1 MIFKPP
7 FLDWLLRFMDKE
19 RSHSRLT
26 ILIVSLVSTCPVILV
41 AVVSY
46 LKTSE
51 ELTASELSRKQ
62 ATVTLAAATI
72 EEKLNRLTDL
82 GVSLATRVRF
92 RQLVEAGKWQEAITI
107 VEAVP
112 KNFPFVERLFIA
124 DVGGSLMADTP
135 ELPGVR
141 GTNFAHR
148 DWYKGVT
155 ATRKPF
161 VSEVYQRTAKPQHHV
176 IAQATPIT
184 NDRGDIIGILTL
196 QVRTATFLA
205 WIRSIDTGAHGFL
218 FIVDRYGKTVA
229 HPQWAADTK
238 IVDYAKLPP
247 VREALQGR
255 RGVETDINGGDEAE
269 QVVAYQPIPGYGWA
283 VIFQQAQA
291 SAFALRDNSLS
302 RLLMAYFFVG
312 LATGCIVYLIL
323 RALNSRRRGEQKFRE
338 LVESAPDGLVM
349 ADTDGRIILV
359 NAQVEQLFG
368 YTRQELLGK
377 PVELLMPSRFRPQ
390 HPGHREAF
398 LHDAKPRSMAAGRE
412 LFGLRKDGGEFPIA
426 VSLSP
431 LQTEEG
437 MRVISSI
444 RDVTDRKRLGEQLRS
459 KNELLEAQNHEV
471 QQANRL
477 KSEFLA
483 NMSHELR
490 TPLNAIIGFAQLMH
504 DGKVGPIAAD
514 HQEYLGDILGSAK
527 HLLQL
532 INDVLDLA
540 KVEAGKMEFSPEPVS
555 LTKIIGEVRQVL
567 QALSASKRLA
577 VEVEVSPAVERLIID
592 PAKLKQIL
600 YNYLSNAIKFT
611 PAEGRI
617 KVHALAEGADNF
629 RLEVEDTGIGIVADD
644 IDKLFA
650 EFCQL
655 ESATTKKHQGT
666 GLGLALTK
674 KIVQAQG
681 GDVGVRSTP
690 DQGSV
695 FYAVLPRIAEPTKT
709 IAPVQLPIA
718 RDKNGPAVLVVEDNE
733 MDRAWLV
740 RILSAAGYCVDSA
753 KTGAEAL
760 TMIEAETYRAIL
772 LDMILPDMIGWDV
785 LHSTR
790 QTGRN
795 QNVPVIV
802 LSVINEREVAK
813 GFPVQ
818 DYLAKPVSAEKLIQS
833 LHRAEIRPN
842 GHAKRILII
851 DDDPKILKIGSAA
864 LRSAGYEAVCYINA
878 AEGLLAANA
887 AEFDAVV
894 LDLLMPGIDGFE
906 FLDRFREIS
915 GCRNTPVIIWTNKDI
930 TAKDRDRLKHSAQLI
945 TSKATV
951 GVDAVLREL
960 QLYVGATSEILDSR
974 L

>member
-1 MIFKPP
+1 
-7 FLDWLLRFMDKE
+7 MDKE
-19 RSHSRLT
+19 RDRSRLT
-26 ILIVSLVSTCPVILV
+26 ILVVSLASTCPVILV
-41 AVVSY
+41 ALFSY
-46 LKTSE
+46 WKTSE
-51 ELTASELSRKQ
+51 ELTVSELSRKQ
-62 ATVTLAAATI
+62 ATVTLAAATL

-92 RQLVEAGKWQEAITI
+92 RQLVEAGKWQDAIKI
-107 VEAVP
+107 VEAIP

-124 DVGGSLMADTP
+124 DVGGTLMADTP

-141 GTNFAHR
+141 GSNFAHR

-155 ATRKPF
+155 ATRKPY
-161 VSEVYQRTAKPQHHV
+161 VSEVYQRTAKPQSHV
-176 IAQATPIT
+176 IAQSTPIT
-184 NDRGDIIGILTL
+184 NDHGDIVGILTL

-205 WIRSIDTGAHGFL
+205 WIQSIDTGAGGFL
-218 FIVDRYGKTVA
+218 FIVDRHGKTVA
-229 HPQWAADTK
+229 HPQLAADTK
-238 IVDYAKLPP
+238 IVDYSKSPP
-247 VREALQGR
+247 VRAALQGR
-255 RGVETDINGGDEAE
+255 RGVAMGVPSGEGAE
-269 QVVAYQPIPGYGWA
+269 QVVAYQPIPGYGWG

-302 RLLMAYFFVG
+302 RLLMAYFFVA
-312 LATGCIVYLIL
+312 LATGCVVYLIL
-323 RALNSRRRGEQKFRE
+323 RALNYRRRGEQKFRE

-349 ADTDGRIILV
+349 ADTAGKIVLV

-368 YTRQELLGK
+368 YTREELLGK
-377 PVELLMPSRFRPQ
+377 PVELLMPARFRGQ
-390 HPGHREAF
+390 HPGHRETF
-398 LHDAKPRSMAAGRE
+398 LHDGKARSMGSGRE
-412 LFGLRKDGGEFPIA
+412 LYGLRKDGGEFPIA

-437 MRVISSI
+437 IRVISSI
-444 RDVTDRKRLGEQLRS
+444 RDVTGRKRLREQLRL
-459 KNELLEAQNHEV
+459 KNEMLEAQNREV

-504 DGKVGPIAAD
+504 DGKVGAIAAL
-514 HQEYLGDILGSAK
+514 HKEYLGDILGSSR

-540 KVEAGKMEFSPEPVS
+540 KVESGKMEFSPEPVS
-555 LTKIIGEVRQVL
+555 LTKLIGEVRQIL

-592 PAKLKQIL
+592 PAKLKQVL

-617 KVHALAEGADNF
+617 KVHAVAEGADKF

-644 IDKLFA
+644 IEKLFA
-650 EFCQL
+650 EFRQL
-655 ESATTKKHQGT
+655 ESAATKKHQGT

-674 KIVQAQG
+674 KIVNAQG
-681 GDVGVRSTP
+681 GEVGVRSTP
-690 DQGSV
+690 GRGSV
-695 FYAVLPRIAEPTKT
+695 FYAVLPRIAERTK
-709 IAPVQLPIA
+709 ANAEPVQLSTPRA
-718 RDKNGPAVLVVEDNE
+718 EDTPAILVIEDNE
-733 MDRAWLV
+733 SDRAWLV
-740 RILSAAGYCVDSA
+740 RILADAGYAVDTA

-760 TMIEAETYRAIL
+760 TLIEAETYRAIL

-785 LHSTR
+785 LHAIR

-795 QNVPVIV
+795 QSVPVIV
-802 LSVINEREVAK
+802 ISVINEREVAK

-833 LHRAEIRPN
+833 LHRAEVRPN
-842 GHAKRILII
+842 GTVKKILII

-864 LRSAGYEAVCYINA
+864 LHSAGYEAVCYINA
-878 AEGLLAANA
+878 AQGLLAATET
-887 AEFDAVV
+887 EFDAVV

-915 GCRNTPVIIWTNKDI
+915 GCRNIPVIVWTNKDI
-930 TAKDRDRLKHSAQLI
+930 TAEDRDRLNNSAQLI
-945 TSKATV
+945 TSKASV

-960 QLYVGATSEILDSR
+960 QLYVGATSETLVLAQER
-974 L
+974 